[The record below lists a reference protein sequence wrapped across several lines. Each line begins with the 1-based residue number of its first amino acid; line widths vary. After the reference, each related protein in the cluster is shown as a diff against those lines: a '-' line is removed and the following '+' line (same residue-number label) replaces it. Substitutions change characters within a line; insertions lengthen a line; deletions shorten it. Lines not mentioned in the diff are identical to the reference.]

1 MFMNL
6 NPGMIGIRASLPEAL
21 EMAQT
26 YGFPGV
32 DLNITEAAEMVK
44 AASIDEIKDLFT
56 NARRRPGNWGLPVD
70 WHGGDGGKWQ
80 EDLGQLQHYASL
92 AQEIGAHRTTVV
104 VMPFS
109 NDLPFKEN
117 YNFHVKRLKPIAE
130 TLQDCDCRLGLEFIG
145 PKTLRIDKKHEFVYT
160 MEGMLGLCADL
171 GTNVGLLLDLWH
183 WYTAHGTT
191 AALQNL
197 RSADIVNVH
206 VNDAPTGIPV
216 DEQIDNT
223 RCLPGETGVLDIAA
237 FLKILNTIGYDG
249 PVTAEPFSKRVNE
262 MPSEEAL
269 KVTAEAMHTAW
280 KAAGLS

>member
-6 NPGMIGIRASLPEAL
+6 NPGMIGIRASLSEAL

-26 YGFPGV
+26 HGFSGV
-32 DLNITEAAEMVK
+32 DLNMAEAAEMVK
-44 AASIDEIKDLFT
+44 AASIDEVKDLFT
-56 NARRRPGNWGLPVD
+56 RTRGRPGNWGMPVD
-70 WHGGDGGKWQ
+70 WYGGDEGKWQ
-80 EDLGQLQHYASL
+80 EDLGQLRHYASL
-92 AQEIGAHRTTVV
+92 AQEIGAYRTTVV

-130 TLQDCDCRLGLEFIG
+130 TLQDYNCRLGLEFIG
-145 PKTLRIDKKHEFVYT
+145 PKTLRIDKKHEFIYA

-197 RSADIVNVH
+197 RSVDIVNVH
-206 VNDAPTGIPV
+206 VNDAPAGIPV

>member
-6 NPGMIGIRASLPEAL
+6 NPGMIGIRASLSEAL

-26 YGFPGV
+26 HGFSGV
-32 DLNITEAAEMVK
+32 DLNMTEAAEMVK
-44 AASIDEIKDLFT
+44 AASIDEVKDLFT
-56 NARRRPGNWGLPVD
+56 RTRGRPGNWGMPVD
-70 WHGGDGGKWQ
+70 WYGGDEGKWQ
-80 EDLGQLQHYASL
+80 EDLGQLRHYASL
-92 AQEIGAHRTTVV
+92 AQEIGAYRTTVV

-130 TLQDCDCRLGLEFIG
+130 TLQDYNCRLGLEFIG
-145 PKTLRIDKKHEFVYT
+145 PKTLRIDKKHEFIYA

-191 AALQNL
+191 AALLNL
-197 RSADIVNVH
+197 RSVDIVNVH
-206 VNDAPTGIPV
+206 VNDAPAGIPV

-269 KVTAEAMHTAW
+269 KVTAESMHTAW